1 MKYLRPK
8 ETLADMS
15 EAMATLLIH
24 CTSRGVRPDEFDA
37 EDSRWSKS
45 TRNALLEHGLIELTK
60 NRKGKDTYRPTQ
72 RGRAVVAAHAP
83 RLLMPA
89 GRPRRVDERG
99 SCYTTIP
106 GFAMPGEPESM
117 EAA

>member
-1 MKYLRPK
+1 MTPKHYRPK

-37 EDSRWSKS
+37 EDCRWSTV
-45 TRNALLEHGLIELTK
+45 TRDALIRHGLIHLTK
-60 NRKGKDTYRPTQ
+60 NRKNKDTYRPTD
-72 RGRAVVAAHAP
+72 RGLCVVAAHAP

-89 GRPRRVDERG
+89 ARPRRVDERG
-99 SCYTTIP
+99 SCYTNIP
-106 GFAMPGEPESM
+106 GFAMPHEPE
-117 EAA
+117 AA